1 MRLGTQVRRRQGF
14 FGIKEVA
21 DMLDVP
27 LSRFRNWL
35 WAGYVPKPK
44 RRFSGSKRRYY
55 VKTDVEEIG
64 RLVAK

>member
-21 DMLDVP
+21 DMLHVP

-35 WAGYVPKPK
+35 WAGYVPRP
-44 RRFSGSKRRYY
+44 RTRFSGSKRLYY
-55 VKTDVEEIG
+55 VTADVEEIRG
-64 RLVAK
+64 LVEK